1 MAEEELLKA
10 FVGVLEEHFPEA
22 EVFRP
27 RAVRLDQFAYLN
39 DEEVDKYEEWLEDES
54 IDLDEK
60 VIDASSMRLDVD
72 SSSVPVTAVDA
83 SSVQLG
89 ETNLGIISAV
99 RVALWRQ
106 VPGERPSIVRYGPYM
121 VHLTHDNVDFI
132 YNYFRR
138 EIFGLKGRKR
148 APKLHKMTD
157 RIRNFFERLAQRYA
171 CRIIDGGISLWD
183 GSLTAG
189 TVDTPRELMEETL
202 SIAAEHENSVIA
214 VSKQSV
220 LRTRFG
226 ERILDLL
233 EGEVGPCFKD
243 IHDQIS
249 SRHASRILGRVHVVK
264 FAPMGFSFRVD
275 VAPRRGLSCC
285 EALRLLRGNVSFY
298 NGYPDPLRQ
307 VHISA
312 YFTPYE
318 VLSLQSLAVEKYHMR
333 VIPSFDVRRHIL
345 GPFG

>member
-1 MAEEELLKA
+1 MSEEAVLKG

-39 DEEVDKYEEWLEDES
+39 DEEVDKHDEWIEDES
-54 IDLDEK
+54 IELDEA
-60 VIDASSMRLDVD
+60 VADAPSNVLDID
-72 SSSVPVTAVDA
+72 SSSIPIDAVDA

-89 ETNLGIISAV
+89 ETNLGVISAV
-99 RVALWRQ
+99 RVAIWRQ
-106 VPGERPSIVRYGPYM
+106 VPGERPSLSRFGPYM

-138 EIFGLKGRKR
+138 EVFGLKEPKR
-148 APKLHKMTD
+148 APRLHKMTD

-171 CRIIDGGISLWD
+171 CRIVKGGIVLWD

-189 TVDTPRELMEETL
+189 TVDTPLEVMERTL
-202 SIAAEHENSVIA
+202 SIAGENNNSVAA
-214 VSKQSV
+214 VSKQSM
-220 LRTRFG
+220 LRTRLG

-233 EGEVGPCFKD
+233 EGEVGPRYKD
-243 IHDQIS
+243 INEQIS
-249 SRHASRILGRVHVVK
+249 AHQLSRILGRVHVVK
-264 FAPMGFSFRVD
+264 FTPHGFSFRVD
-275 VAPRRGLSCC
+275 ISPRPGQSCGEVLS
-285 EALRLLRGNVSFY
+285 LLKGNVSFY

-307 VHISA
+307 AHISA

-318 VLSLQSLAVEKYHMR
+318 VLSLQSMAVEKYHMR
-333 VIPSFDVRRHIL
+333 VIPTFDVKRHIL